1 MKILLRVALFYLF
14 TALLSSCENDLEK
27 VKLYEKPGKAPVES
41 ATDIR
46 ILYSDSGV
54 VKVEVKAPLL
64 QRFDAENPYTEMPKG
79 VNALFYDESLQVTSR
94 LKADYAIR
102 FDRELRMEA
111 RKNVVVVNSK
121 GEKLETEHLIWDE
134 RDQKLKS
141 EAFVKITTEEE
152 VIYGNGFEANQDF
165 SRYRIFNI
173 KGIISVKSGPGDKN
187 P

>member
-1 MKILLRVALFYLF
+1 MFRLSTFLSILTILLA
-14 TALLSSCENDLEK
+14 ACENDLEK
-27 VKLYEKPGKAPVES
+27 VKLYEKPEKAPVES
-41 ATDIR
+41 AKDIR
-46 ILYSDSGV
+46 ILYSDSGA

-79 VNALFYDESLQVTSR
+79 VNALFYDEALQVTSR

-102 FDRELRMEA
+102 YDRELRMEA
-111 RKNVVVVNSK
+111 RKNVVVVNVK